1 MFRAIVFDLGGVLF
15 AEGKSIAI
23 ERLEREHGYK
33 QGEVRKILTSPQS
46 IDLRKGLTT
55 DEEFWAWAQ
64 AQLPRGY
71 EARQIKAAW
80 YHGYE
85 LDQEILHLVERLKG
99 CYKIVAF
106 SGNIRSRVEFL
117 EERYRF
123 RRLLDVEVYSFDYH
137 LTKPDKKFV
146 EIMIEKAGCRPEEIV
161 YIEDNDRY
169 AEPARELGVKVVLYA
184 RGESVKLQAELKKM
198 GVEV

>member
-1 MFRAIVFDLGGVLF
+1 MIKAIVFDLGGVLF
-15 AEGKSIAI
+15 AEGKSVAI

-33 QGEVRKILTSPQS
+33 PGEVQKILTSPQS
-46 IDLRKGLTT
+46 IDLRKGLMT

-64 AQLPRGY
+64 AQLPQGY
-71 EARQIKAAW
+71 DAQEIKAAW

-85 LDQEILHLVERLKG
+85 LDIEILRLIEKLKG
-99 CYKIVAF
+99 RYKIIAF

-117 EERYRF
+117 EERYCF
-123 RRLLDVEVYSFDYH
+123 RRLLDVEVYSFDCH

-161 YIEDNDRY
+161 YIEDNGRY

-184 RGESVKLQAELKKM
+184 RGESEKLQAELKTM

>member
-1 MFRAIVFDLGGVLF
+1 MIKAIAFDLGGVLF

-23 ERLEREHGYK
+23 ERLEREHGYGR
-33 QGEVRKILTSPQS
+33 GEVQKILTSPQS
-46 IDLRKGLTT
+46 TELRKGLMA
-55 DEEFWAWAQ
+55 DSEFWAWAQ
-64 AQLPRGY
+64 AQLPQGY
-71 EARQIKAAW
+71 DAEEIKAAW
-80 YHGYE
+80 YDGYE
-85 LDQEILHLVERLKG
+85 LDLGILDLIQRLKG
-99 CYKIVAF
+99 RYKIIAF

-123 RRLLDVEVYSFDYH
+123 RRLLDVEVYSFDHH

-169 AEPARELGVKVVLYA
+169 AEPARELGVNVVLYA
-184 RGESVKLQAELKKM
+184 RGENEKLQAELKTM
-198 GVEV
+198 GVEL